1 MPSTDERNI
10 DFSGEDTSLDDLYD
24 DEFTD
29 VGDDEEEDEDEEEK
43 NSSNFESNPNKK
55 KNKIIIWAGVGL
67 LATVLGVG
75 LYQNAHNKKKA
86 AEQQAKQQ
94 QQENDKAVTDGT
106 QPGTEGNNLLGQQ
119 QTAQGQLDAG
129 AGIPCNTNDPNDPNN
144 VNNPNCAAS
153 NGQAAVNP
161 NGQPQQIAQN
171 PNGQPQQIPQDNNA
185 ASSGSSYTGDSG
197 TSTSS
202 GNSGNYSGGS
212 VSYSRPARKPKSEKP
227 MPAPLEP
234 FQPKT
239 ITKPTVSLGSVSN
252 GQKGGSSNPAAVT
265 TNGTQ
270 GQTQAQADAI
280 NSTQQRV
287 RPSNNEKKADNVH
300 TFLLSPGTY
309 IPIAMT
315 TTLNSDN
322 PSYFMGIVRENVYS
336 QNGQHKLLI
345 PMGSKVIG
353 NYQALSS
360 NTATRMFMFV
370 EKIIFPN
377 QEVMAFSNVNVVDL
391 QGEIGTRGKLNSRFW
406 QRLGNT
412 TLALTFSAADIA
424 LNFRKVRTAQRAAES
439 KNGANIGTSTW
450 EQVLTSPT
458 QTVREVAKTLND
470 AWMMPKNKI
479 KVPIGARLNVMILD
493 NLVVSEYRGR

>member
-1 MPSTDERNI
+1 MPNTDER
-10 DFSGEDTSLDDLYD
+10 DMEFAGEDTSLDDLYD

-29 VGDDEEEDEDEEEK
+29 VGDDDEEDEDDEEK

-67 LATVLGVG
+67 IATVLGVG
-75 LYQNAHNKKKA
+75 LYQNAQNKKKA

-94 QQENDKAVTDGT
+94 QQENEKAVTDGTT
-106 QPGTEGNNLLGQQ
+106 QPGTEGNSLLGQQ

-144 VNNPNCAAS
+144 VNNPNCTVQ
-153 NGQAAVNP
+153 NGQAVTNP

-171 PNGQPQQIPQDNNA
+171 PNGQPQQIPQDT
-185 ASSGSSYTGDSG
+185 GSSNNSYGSD
-197 TSTSS
+197 S
-202 GNSGNYSGGS
+202 GNSGSYGGGAS
-212 VSYSRPARKPKSEKP
+212 SYSRPARQPKSEKP
-227 MPAPLEP
+227 MPAPLQP
-234 FQPKT
+234 FQPRT
-239 ITKPTVSLGSVSN
+239 ITKPVASLGSVSN
-252 GQKGGSSNPAAVT
+252 GQKKEATDPAAVT

-287 RPSNNEKKADNVH
+287 RPSNNEKKADNIN

-439 KNGANIGTSTW
+439 KNGANIGTATW

-493 NLVVSEYRGR
+493 NLVVSEYKGR

>member
-1 MPSTDERNI
+1 
-10 DFSGEDTSLDDLYD
+10 
-24 DEFTD
+24 
-29 VGDDEEEDEDEEEK
+29 
-43 NSSNFESNPNKK
+43 
-55 KNKIIIWAGVGL
+55 
-67 LATVLGVG
+67 
-75 LYQNAHNKKKA
+75 
-86 AEQQAKQQ
+86 
-94 QQENDKAVTDGT
+94 
-106 QPGTEGNNLLGQQ
+106 
-119 QTAQGQLDAG
+119 
-129 AGIPCNTNDPNDPNN
+129 
-144 VNNPNCAAS
+144 
-153 NGQAAVNP
+153 
-161 NGQPQQIAQN
+161 
-171 PNGQPQQIPQDNNA
+171 
-185 ASSGSSYTGDSG
+185 
-197 TSTSS
+197 
-202 GNSGNYSGGS
+202 
-212 VSYSRPARKPKSEKP
+212 
-227 MPAPLEP
+227 
-234 FQPKT
+234 
-239 ITKPTVSLGSVSN
+239 
-252 GQKGGSSNPAAVT
+252 
-265 TNGTQ
+265 
-270 GQTQAQADAI
+270 
-280 NSTQQRV
+280 
-287 RPSNNEKKADNVH
+287 
-300 TFLLSPGTY
+300 
-309 IPIAMT
+309 
-315 TTLNSDN
+315 
-322 PSYFMGIVRENVYS
+322 MGIVRENVYS